1 MDSYTINFITWN
13 ANGLKQNKY
22 QKFQELQC
30 ADVVFLQETHIG
42 AGDEHVIEG
51 LKKRW
56 NVFYTKYN
64 SSSSGTAILVR
75 KSLDFKCL
83 SVEKG
88 NCGEYVLLKCELEGC
103 LYTLVSVY
111 NHQTDTKTLDN
122 LSRYLQSMT
131 TGLLVIGGD
140 FNTFLNPF
148 IDKKWSTGKMTK
160 NRMHNK
166 LLLCVENFMK
176 SLQLADVWRRMNP
189 VKQDFTFYIRDRPV
203 SRLDYFFIPDE
214 CMWRV
219 GSCEIMNSRFGELKD
234 RQPVSLEI
242 NYVSTVPLLIDQTQS
257 LFKLF
262 HCKKILL
269 TDETSSSQSEESSPA
284 VSEVDI
290 VSAVQSLQVSDTVRP
305 DDIPVSFYKDNIR
318 DVIPYIKMLYDGIHR
333 GEVNCSELYFQ
344 DPQDDIPHF
353 FNADYL
359 IIATILARRLD
370 DFLNPQSKGMIKDS
384 AIVMITPKTV
394 CTEAMLCCL
403 KDEIEDSHSV
413 LYQDFPLVEKIFR
426 DSKFKKCQGCPLKPV
441 LTALKLKSCALKLC
455 KNLENYAVHVFK
467 TNVIICVPSEDLDE
481 ILAMES
487 SNNEEYDIMTLYR
500 GQSVE
505 GNESASEDYDG
516 LLEDTE
522 DNSQCEDSDN
532 GSNEHEGKSKSIER
546 TTMYAVVTL
555 EESEEVMVTASN
567 WLTADKKQCYW
578 PPYKSSEKF
587 MEAVQYRFAPQT
599 GEKSWEKLA
608 VLFHGEYGTYEE
620 AKKKLKQMKQPE
632 QAAIAMNQVTGTCP
646 QSPGP
651 SWSGISQNAS
661 GLGVT
666 SIAILA
672 GTTLGIQGTK
682 RKRES
687 RDLKISAKSYSDMEI
702 LNMTKKIMNEVNV
715 RFQNIKST
723 DQTTNEIKNTIL
735 DSIAKMNE
743 MDKDKRRKETI
754 GVFGKTG
761 EGKSSL
767 LNAVLGLEG
776 LLPCGSLGACTAVI
790 TQVEANL
797 EDSEYKAEIELISKE
812 EWENEIASTDERTDT
827 DNERIIAVYG
837 ADADKKSLEELKK
850 NAKYAEIDHFL
861 STEKKTISHTEVL
874 DFVRDVKCHIQQS
887 EYNPGGWYWP
897 LVKSVTIKI
906 PDRQELLEHIVL
918 FDVPGT
924 GDCNKIRDDLWK
936 SRVKECSSVWIVN
949 DIKRAISSKEPWSII
964 EHCIQD
970 LGPGGQCKTI
980 NFICTRTDDINIK
993 EYLGSAQPSGDH
1005 FSSDKMV
1012 YLPRVCSIESG
1023 CTFRSSALPLQ
1034 SSKTACIHHRNNS
1047 AKDTLKRKLENMKSK
1062 DVRRFTADVFAVSS
1076 KAYFNED
1083 LQMDKNETEI
1093 PKLQDLLKNTN
1104 KSIRRELIR
1113 DYVNQA
1119 KGVLFLIQQTK
1130 LNTTDEEMA
1139 KIKAAVRND
1148 YKESLKKALRELN
1161 GRFDPLY
1168 ETIEQCFSKGVEKS
1182 VDQCLSTTKPVI
1194 SSVPYDKTLQALCK
1208 KKGFCWPQYWD
1219 APVDLNKC
1227 LAKHIYDNIDEEFS
1241 LIFPVDSNNITGRS
1255 VQEKI
1260 DKFSVVQNGTV
1271 YSPSSILYHIQNFM
1285 KTEETKVKTS
1295 LKQDVVNR
1303 KKNVYSVIQKT
1314 IRDQMTAGY
1323 KKAAEKRG
1331 QGAMGKRKSTIIKTI
1346 ESLKDSMFEEAKM
1359 QFLNEFKSLMCYIC
1373 ESLKSKLS
1381 RSMERSFSQSS
1392 KASLMDVSR
1401 EIETLETLS
1410 EYIVT

>member
-546 TTMYAVVTL
+546 
-555 EESEEVMVTASN
+555 
-567 WLTADKKQCYW
+567 
-578 PPYKSSEKF
+578 
-587 MEAVQYRFAPQT
+587 
-599 GEKSWEKLA
+599 
-608 VLFHGEYGTYEE
+608 
-620 AKKKLKQMKQPE
+620 
-632 QAAIAMNQVTGTCP
+632 AAIAMNQVTGTCP

-1005 FSSDKMV
+1005 FSSDK
-1012 YLPRVCSIESG
+1012 
-1023 CTFRSSALPLQ
+1023 